1 MDVKCVANF
10 SGGAGSFVAAQR
22 AIERYGAGNTVL
34 LFCDTKTEDAD
45 LYRFLDDCERLLPAK
60 LVRIADGRDIWQVF
74 RDERFLG
81 NSRVD
86 PCSKILKRE
95 LADRWIAEHCPT
107 AVRVFGIDF
116 SESHRA
122 RRLAA
127 RLAPA
132 EAWFPLLEK
141 PLLDKRG
148 LIHAIEQSGIATP
161 RLYLLGA
168 PHNNCG
174 GACVKAGHA
183 HFRWL
188 HRELPCVYAEWERKE
203 QECREYLGADVSIL
217 KDRRGGQ
224 SVPLTLAAFRKR
236 IETRLPPLLDEEWG
250 GCGCFVDE

>member
-107 AVRVFGIDF
+107 AV
-116 SESHRA
+116 
-122 RRLAA
+122 
-127 RLAPA
+127 
-132 EAWFPLLEK
+132 
-141 PLLDKRG
+141 
-148 LIHAIEQSGIATP
+148 
-161 RLYLLGA
+161 
-168 PHNNCG
+168 
-174 GACVKAGHA
+174 
-183 HFRWL
+183 
-188 HRELPCVYAEWERKE
+188 
-203 QECREYLGADVSIL
+203 
-217 KDRRGGQ
+217 
-224 SVPLTLAAFRKR
+224 
-236 IETRLPPLLDEEWG
+236 
-250 GCGCFVDE
+250 